1 MVVDKVADPK
11 CTGSASPLIGI
22 QDVVV
27 EYGQARQARQAN
39 SERRQSGHPAGRVRL
54 HRRTNRLRQVDF
66 AAAGAGRR
74 NANQAGRCLVEGSP
88 RQQPDRRCG
97 YVPQKY
103 SLFPDRTVLEN
114 ITFGLEVTEIGIFGG
129 LSPARRARRQEFR
142 SEAIGY
148 LRRMGLRE
156 SDASKYPH
164 QLSGG
169 MQQRVAIAQALI
181 MRPKIL
187 LMDEAFSALDP
198 GTRAG
203 MQRLIKE
210 LWRETG
216 TTILFVTHNPRE
228 AVILATRVIA
238 LGRTGGDEDGANIV
252 LDLSVPDTPDE
263 VEIAAQVRR
272 VEEITFPSG
281 SAEDDEEPAPQ
292 KYKPKQ
298 VQSKVQCPFTR
309 AMPRTI
315 GNTPE
320 K

>member
-1 MVVDKVADPK
+1 MTRVAPARTLLDEQIEPRSL
-11 CTGSASPLIGI
+11 GIRALIRI
-22 QDVVV
+22 QDVLV
-27 EYGQARQARQAN
+27 EYGQPGKPPKRILN
-39 SERRQSGHPAGRVRL
+39 GVSLDIHAGEFISIVGQTGCGKSTLLRL
-54 HRRTNRLRQVDF
+54 VLAEEMPTRGQV
-66 AAAGAGRR
+66 
-74 NANQAGRCLVEGSP
+74 LIEGSP
-88 RQQPDRRCG
+88 RRQPDRHCG

-129 LSPARRARRQEFR
+129 FSPARRLRRQEFR

-148 LRRMGLRE
+148 LVRMGLRE

-181 MRPKIL
+181 MRPRIL

-203 MQRLIKE
+203 MQRLIKD

-216 TTILFVTHNPRE
+216 TTVLFVTHNPRE

-238 LGRTGGDEDGANIV
+238 LGRTGADEDGANIV
-252 LDLSVPDTPDE
+252 LDLSVPDNDDE
-263 VEIAAQVRR
+263 QRIAGLVRR
-272 VEEITFPSG
+272 VEQTTFPG
-281 SAEDDEEPAPQ
+281 GAESDEVTGAPE
-292 KYKPKQ
+292 
-298 VQSKVQCPFTR
+298 V
-309 AMPRTI
+309 
-315 GNTPE
+315 
-320 K
+320 

>member
-1 MVVDKVADPK
+1 MAAARVFAESMAHPSVGVPSGA
-11 CTGSASPLIGI
+11 IIRI
-22 QDVVV
+22 QDVRV
-27 EYGQARQARQAN
+27 EYGQTGQTPKRILN
-39 SERRQSGHPAGRVRL
+39 GINLDIPAGEFISIVGQTGCGKSTLLRL
-54 HRRTNRLRQVDF
+54 VLAEEMPTSGQV
-66 AAAGAGRR
+66 
-74 NANQAGRCLVEGSP
+74 LVEGSP
-88 RQQPDRRCG
+88 RTQPDRRCG

-114 ITFGLEVTEIGIFGG
+114 ITFGLDVTEIGFLGG
-129 LSPARRARRQEFR
+129 LWPARRARRKEFQA
-142 SEAIGY
+142 EAVGY

-156 SDASKYPH
+156 SDACKYPQ

-228 AVILATRVIA
+228 AVTLATRVIA
-238 LGRTGGDEDGANIV
+238 LGRRRPGEDGADVV
-252 LDLSVPDTPDE
+252 LDLAVPQTGDE
-263 VEIAAQVRR
+263 PRIASLVQR
-272 VEEITFPSG
+272 VEQSTFPG
-281 SAEDDEEPAPQ
+281 GIEDEGAAA
-292 KYKPKQ
+292 
-298 VQSKVQCPFTR
+298 VNV
-309 AMPRTI
+309 
-315 GNTPE
+315 
-320 K
+320 

>member
-1 MVVDKVADPK
+1 MI
-11 CTGSASPLIGI
+11 CI

-27 EYGQARQARQAN
+27 EYGPKRILN
-39 SERRQSGHPAGRVRL
+39 GVNLDIHPGEFISIVGQTGCGKSTLLRL
-54 HRRTNRLRQVDF
+54 VLAEEMPTRGQV
-66 AAAGAGRR
+66 
-74 NANQAGRCLVEGSP
+74 LVEGSP
-88 RQQPDRRCG
+88 RKQPDRRCG

-103 SLFPDRTVLEN
+103 SLFPDRTVIEN
-114 ITFGLEVTEIGIFGG
+114 ITFGLEVTEIGIFGSF
-129 LSPARRARRQEFR
+129 SPARRVRRQEFR
-142 SEAIGY
+142 LEALGY

-156 SDASKYPH
+156 SDAGKYPH

-203 MQRLIKE
+203 MQRLIKD

-228 AVILATRVIA
+228 AVTLATRVIA

-252 LDLSVPDTPDE
+252 LNLSVPNSSNDVT
-263 VEIAAQVRR
+263 IAALIQR
-272 VEEITFPSG
+272 VEQTTFPGGGAESDEQSG
-281 SAEDDEEPAPQ
+281 APE
-292 KYKPKQ
+292 
-298 VQSKVQCPFTR
+298 
-309 AMPRTI
+309 A
-315 GNTPE
+315 
-320 K
+320 

>member
-1 MVVDKVADPK
+1 MTPAAAASKVLDNQTDP
-11 CTGSASPLIGI
+11 ASLNTPALIRI
-22 QDVVV
+22 QDVLV
-27 EYGQARQARQAN
+27 EYGQP
-39 SERRQSGHPAGRVRL
+39 GKPAKRILNGVSLDIRAGEFISIVGQTGCGKSTLLRL
-54 HRRTNRLRQVDF
+54 VLAEEMPTRGQV
-66 AAAGAGRR
+66 
-74 NANQAGRCLVEGSP
+74 LVEGSP
-88 RQQPDRRCG
+88 RPQPDRRCG

-114 ITFGLEVTEIGIFGG
+114 ITFGLEVTEIGFFGG
-129 LSPARRARRQEFR
+129 ISPARRLRRKEFR
-142 SEAIGY
+142 AEAIGY

-203 MQRLIKE
+203 MQRLIKD

-216 TTILFVTHNPRE
+216 TTVLFVTHNPRE

-238 LGRTGGDEDGANIV
+238 LGRTGAEDDGANIV
-252 LDLSVPDTPDE
+252 LNLSVPETNEESKIASLIQRIEQATFPGGGAENDE
-263 VEIAAQVRR
+263 VA
-272 VEEITFPSG
+272 G
-281 SAEDDEEPAPQ
+281 APE
-292 KYKPKQ
+292 
-298 VQSKVQCPFTR
+298 
-309 AMPRTI
+309 A
-315 GNTPE
+315 
-320 K
+320 

>member
-1 MVVDKVADPK
+1 MTPVA
-11 CTGSASPLIGI
+11 SARTLLDENIEPVSIAPALIRI
-22 QDVVV
+22 QNVLV
-27 EYGQARQARQAN
+27 EYGQPGKPPKRILNGVSLDIQPGEFISIVGQTGCGK
-39 SERRQSGHPAGRVRL
+39 STLLRL
-54 HRRTNRLRQVDF
+54 VLAEEMPTRGQV
-66 AAAGAGRR
+66 
-74 NANQAGRCLVEGSP
+74 LVEGSP
-88 RQQPDRRCG
+88 RRQPDRRCG

-114 ITFGLEVTEIGIFGG
+114 ITFGLEVTEIGFFGG
-129 LSPARRARRQEFR
+129 FSPARRKRRKEFQ

-203 MQRLIKE
+203 MQRLIKD

-216 TTILFVTHNPRE
+216 TTVLFVTHNPRE

-238 LGRTGGDEDGANIV
+238 LGRTGAEDDGANIV
-252 LDLSVPDTPDE
+252 LNLSVPDTNDESKIADLIQRVEQTTFPGGGAESDE
-263 VEIAAQVRR
+263 V
-272 VEEITFPSG
+272 PG
-281 SAEDDEEPAPQ
+281 APE
-292 KYKPKQ
+292 
-298 VQSKVQCPFTR
+298 
-309 AMPRTI
+309 A
-315 GNTPE
+315 
-320 K
+320 

>member
-1 MVVDKVADPK
+1 VVTARMVVDKVADP
-11 CTGSASPLIGI
+11 ASLESHAMIRI

-27 EYGQARQARQAN
+27 EYGQQGKPSKRILNGVNIDIQPGEFISIVGQTGCGK
-39 SERRQSGHPAGRVRL
+39 STLLRL
-54 HRRTNRLRQVDF
+54 VLAEEMPCQGQV
-66 AAAGAGRR
+66 
-74 NANQAGRCLVEGSP
+74 LVEGSA
-88 RQQPDRRCG
+88 RKQPDRRCG

-114 ITFGLEVTEIGIFGG
+114 ITFGLEVTEIGIFGS
-129 LSPARRARRQEFR
+129 LSPARRVRRQEFR
-142 SEAIGY
+142 LEAIGY

-156 SDASKYPH
+156 SDAAKYPH

-203 MQRLIKE
+203 MQRLIKD

-228 AVILATRVIA
+228 AVVLATRVIA
-238 LGRTGGDEDGANIV
+238 LGRTAGEDDGANVV
-252 LDLSVPDTPDE
+252 LDLPVADTTDE
-263 VEIAAQVRR
+263 LEIAAHVRR
-272 VEEITFPSG
+272 IEETTFPSG
-281 SAEDDEEPAPQ
+281 SAEDDEQPGAPE
-292 KYKPKQ
+292 
-298 VQSKVQCPFTR
+298 
-309 AMPRTI
+309 A
-315 GNTPE
+315 
-320 K
+320 

>member
-1 MVVDKVADPK
+1 MLDEKTAAESANPAADTRPM
-11 CTGSASPLIGI
+11 IRI

-27 EYGQARQARQAN
+27 EYGQPGKPAKRILN
-39 SERRQSGHPAGRVRL
+39 GVSLDIHPGEFISIVGQTGCGKSTLLRL
-54 HRRTNRLRQVDF
+54 VLAEEMPTLGQV
-66 AAAGAGRR
+66 
-74 NANQAGRCLVEGSP
+74 LVEGSP
-88 RQQPDRRCG
+88 RKQPDRRCG

-114 ITFGLEVTEIGIFGG
+114 ITFGLEVTEIGIFGSF
-129 LSPARRARRQEFR
+129 SPARRVRRHQFQ

-156 SDASKYPH
+156 SDAVKYPH

-203 MQRLIKE
+203 MQRLIKD

-238 LGRTGGDEDGANIV
+238 LGRTAAEEDGANVV
-252 LDLSVPDTPDE
+252 LDLPAPDTEDQQT
-263 VEIAAQVRR
+263 IASLVQR
-272 VEEITFPSG
+272 VEQTTFPG
-281 SAEDDEEPAPQ
+281 GAESDEQTGAPE
-292 KYKPKQ
+292 
-298 VQSKVQCPFTR
+298 V
-309 AMPRTI
+309 
-315 GNTPE
+315 
-320 K
+320 

>member
-1 MVVDKVADPK
+1 MTDVAAARTALDDTAPP
-11 CTGSASPLIGI
+11 ASLSSPALICI

-27 EYGQARQARQAN
+27 EYGPKRILN
-39 SERRQSGHPAGRVRL
+39 GVNLDIHPGEFVSIVGQTGCGKSTLLRL
-54 HRRTNRLRQVDF
+54 VLAEEMPTRGQV
-66 AAAGAGRR
+66 
-74 NANQAGRCLVEGSP
+74 LVEGNP
-88 RQQPDRRCG
+88 RKQPDRRCG

-129 LSPARRARRQEFR
+129 FSPARRVRRQEFR
-142 SEAIGY
+142 LEAIGY

-156 SDASKYPH
+156 SDAVKYPH

-203 MQRLIKE
+203 MQRLIKD

-228 AVILATRVIA
+228 AVTLATRVIA
-238 LGRTGGDEDGANIV
+238 LGRTGGDDDGANIV
-252 LDLSVPDTPDE
+252 LNLSVPGSASDVPLAGL
-263 VEIAAQVRR
+263 IQR
-272 VEEITFPSG
+272 VEQTTFPG
-281 SAEDDEEPAPQ
+281 GGAESDEQTGAPE
-292 KYKPKQ
+292 
-298 VQSKVQCPFTR
+298 
-309 AMPRTI
+309 A
-315 GNTPE
+315 
-320 K
+320 

>member
-1 MVVDKVADPK
+1 MTPVAAASKVLDNQTDP
-11 CTGSASPLIGI
+11 ASLNKPALIRI
-22 QDVVV
+22 QDVLV
-27 EYGQARQARQAN
+27 EYGQP
-39 SERRQSGHPAGRVRL
+39 GKPAKRILNGVSLDIRAGEFISIVGQTGCGKSTLLRL
-54 HRRTNRLRQVDF
+54 VLAEEMPTRGQV
-66 AAAGAGRR
+66 
-74 NANQAGRCLVEGSP
+74 LVEGSP
-88 RQQPDRRCG
+88 RPQPDRRCG

-114 ITFGLEVTEIGIFGG
+114 ITFGLEVTEIGFFGG
-129 LSPARRARRQEFR
+129 ISPARRLRRKEFR
-142 SEAIGY
+142 AEAIGY

-203 MQRLIKE
+203 MQRLIKD

-216 TTILFVTHNPRE
+216 TTVLFVTHNPRE

-238 LGRTGGDEDGANIV
+238 LGRTGAEDDGANIV
-252 LDLSVPDTPDE
+252 LNLSVPETNEESKIASLIQRIEQTTFPGGGAESDE
-263 VEIAAQVRR
+263 V
-272 VEEITFPSG
+272 TG
-281 SAEDDEEPAPQ
+281 APE
-292 KYKPKQ
+292 
-298 VQSKVQCPFTR
+298 
-309 AMPRTI
+309 A
-315 GNTPE
+315 
-320 K
+320 

>member
-1 MVVDKVADPK
+1 VATARPLLDEKTDPVELD
-11 CTGSASPLIGI
+11 SRALIRI
-22 QDVVV
+22 QEVLV
-27 EYGQARQARQAN
+27 EYGQPGKPPKRILN
-39 SERRQSGHPAGRVRL
+39 GVSLDVHPGEFISIVGQTGCGKSTLLRL
-54 HRRTNRLRQVDF
+54 VLAEEMPTRGQV
-66 AAAGAGRR
+66 
-74 NANQAGRCLVEGSP
+74 LVEGST
-88 RQQPDRRCG
+88 RRQPDRRCG

-129 LSPARRARRQEFR
+129 FSPARRVRRKEFQA
-142 SEAIGY
+142 EALGY

-203 MQRLIKE
+203 MQRLIKD

-216 TTILFVTHNPRE
+216 TTVLFVTHNPRE

-238 LGRTGGDEDGANIV
+238 LGRTGGDDDGANVV
-252 LDLSVPDTPDE
+252 LDLEVPDTEDDLD
-263 VEIAAQVRR
+263 IAALVRR
-272 VEEITFPSG
+272 VEQSTFPSG
-281 SAEDDEEPAPQ
+281 AESDEVTGAPE
-292 KYKPKQ
+292 
-298 VQSKVQCPFTR
+298 V
-309 AMPRTI
+309 
-315 GNTPE
+315 
-320 K
+320 